1 MWEKLSHNFTPNIFK
16 VAENFLKFRDITF
29 DGINKV
35 FYPLNEEITR
45 KEIISF
51 PLYIIEKKEN
61 MNLKSLI
68 CYVALGILL
77 MSSGIV
83 ASCDSFNEDLPEC
96 RLSVKFKYDY
106 NMEFADAFHAQ
117 VDKVELYVFDK
128 NGKYLFK
135 QAEEGSAL
143 STGNYLMEVE
153 LPVGQYQFMA
163 WAGARDSYDITS
175 LTPGVSTL
183 TDLKLKLKREASLII
198 NKRMETLWY
207 GEVIN
212 VNFDGTVHQTET
224 INLIRDTKI
233 VRFGFQSYTGSW
245 TLDMN
250 DYDYEIIESNGHL
263 GHDNSLLDDDVL
275 SFRPYYMEQKDPA
288 TAYVDMNTMR
298 LMEDRKTRLVL
309 TEKASGKR
317 VFDIN
322 LIDYL
327 AMTNAEGKNLSTQE
341 YLDRQSNYHIIFFLS
356 ESWLA
361 VQIVVNG
368 WVHRIQEENQ

>member
-1 MWEKLSHNFTPNIFK
+1 M
-16 VAENFLKFRDITF
+16 
-29 DGINKV
+29 
-35 FYPLNEEITR
+35 PL
-45 KEIISF
+45 
-51 PLYIIEKKEN
+51 
-61 MNLKSLI
+61 
-68 CYVALGILL
+68 V
-77 MSSGIV
+77 
-83 ASCDSFNEDLPEC
+83 
-96 RLSVKFKYDY
+96 
-106 NMEFADAFHAQ
+106 
-117 VDKVELYVFDK
+117 
-128 NGKYLFK
+128 
-135 QAEEGSAL
+135 SAL

>member
-1 MWEKLSHNFTPNIFK
+1 MRKIMNTKGAVRQISYGSCLLLLLVLFSCTSIDETLSECQLY
-16 VAENFLKFRDITF
+16 VSFR
-29 DGINKV
+29 
-35 FYPLNEEITR
+35 
-45 KEIISF
+45 
-51 PLYIIEKKEN
+51 
-61 MNLKSLI
+61 
-68 CYVALGILL
+68 
-77 MSSGIV
+77 
-83 ASCDSFNEDLPEC
+83 
-96 RLSVKFKYDY
+96 YDY

>member
-1 MWEKLSHNFTPNIFK
+1 
-16 VAENFLKFRDITF
+16 
-29 DGINKV
+29 
-35 FYPLNEEITR
+35 
-45 KEIISF
+45 
-51 PLYIIEKKEN
+51 

-298 LMEDRKTRLVL
+298 LMEDR
-309 TEKASGKR
+309 
-317 VFDIN
+317 
-322 LIDYL
+322 
-327 AMTNAEGKNLSTQE
+327 
-341 YLDRQSNYHIIFFLS
+341 
-356 ESWLA
+356 
-361 VQIVVNG
+361 
-368 WVHRIQEENQ
+368 

>member
-1 MWEKLSHNFTPNIFK
+1 
-16 VAENFLKFRDITF
+16 
-29 DGINKV
+29 
-35 FYPLNEEITR
+35 
-45 KEIISF
+45 
-51 PLYIIEKKEN
+51 

-368 WVHRIQEENQ
+368 WGHRIQEENQ

>member
-1 MWEKLSHNFTPNIFK
+1 
-16 VAENFLKFRDITF
+16 
-29 DGINKV
+29 
-35 FYPLNEEITR
+35 
-45 KEIISF
+45 
-51 PLYIIEKKEN
+51 

-327 AMTNAEGKNLSTQE
+327 AMTNMEDKKIGMQE
-341 YLDRQSNYHIIFFLS
+341 YFDRQSNYHIVFFIS
-356 ESWLA
+356 DSWLA
-361 VQIVVNG
+361 MRIVING
-368 WVHRIQEENQ
+368 WTVYSQTEGEL

>member
-1 MWEKLSHNFTPNIFK
+1 
-16 VAENFLKFRDITF
+16 
-29 DGINKV
+29 
-35 FYPLNEEITR
+35 
-45 KEIISF
+45 
-51 PLYIIEKKEN
+51 

-263 GHDNSLLDDDVL
+263 GHDNPLLDDDVL
-275 SFRPYYMEQKDPA
+275 SFRPYHMNQLNSFSA
-288 TAYVDMNTMR
+288 SVDLNTMR
-298 LMEDRKTRLVL
+298 LMKDRTTRLVI
-309 TEKASGKR
+309 TEKSTSNK

-327 AMTNAEGKNLSTQE
+327 AMTNMEDKKIGMQE
-341 YLDRQSNYHIIFFLS
+341 YFDRQSNYHIVFFLS
-356 ESWLA
+356 GSWLA
-361 VQIVVNG
+361 MKIVING
-368 WVHRIQEENQ
+368 WTVYSQTEGDF

>member
-1 MWEKLSHNFTPNIFK
+1 
-16 VAENFLKFRDITF
+16 
-29 DGINKV
+29 
-35 FYPLNEEITR
+35 
-45 KEIISF
+45 
-51 PLYIIEKKEN
+51 

-68 CYVALGILL
+68 CRVTLGILIV
-77 MSSGIV
+77 SSWTMV
-83 ASCDSFNEDLPEC
+83 SCDSFKEDLPEC

-106 NMEFADAFHAQ
+106 NMDFADAFHTQ

-128 NGKYLFK
+128 DGKFLFK
-135 QAEEGSAL
+135 QAEEGGSL
-143 STGNYLMEVE
+143 STGNYLMEVA
-153 LPVGQYQFMA
+153 LPVGEYQFVA

-175 LTPGVSTL
+175 LIPETSTI
-183 TDLKLKLKREASLII
+183 TDLKLQLKREESLII
-198 NKRMETLWY
+198 DKELETLWY
-207 GEVIN
+207 GEIIN
-212 VNFDGTVHQTET
+212 VNFTGTIHQTET
-224 INLIRDTKI
+224 INLIKDTKR
-233 VRFGFQSYTGSW
+233 VRFIFQSYANNW
-245 TLDMN
+245 ELKMN
-250 DYDYEIIESNGHL
+250 DYDYEIRESNGYL

>member
-1 MWEKLSHNFTPNIFK
+1 
-16 VAENFLKFRDITF
+16 
-29 DGINKV
+29 
-35 FYPLNEEITR
+35 
-45 KEIISF
+45 
-51 PLYIIEKKEN
+51 

-68 CYVALGILL
+68 CRVTLGILIV
-77 MSSGIV
+77 SSWTMV
-83 ASCDSFNEDLPEC
+83 SCDSFKEDLPEC

-106 NMEFADAFHAQ
+106 NMEFADAFHTQ

-128 NGKYLFK
+128 DGKFLFK
-135 QAEEGSAL
+135 QAEEGGSL
-143 STGNYLMEVE
+143 STGNYLMEVA
-153 LPVGQYQFMA
+153 LPVGEYQFVA

-175 LTPGVSTL
+175 LIPGTSTI
-183 TDLKLKLKREASLII
+183 TDLKLQLKREESLII
-198 NKRMETLWY
+198 DKELETLWY
-207 GEVIN
+207 GEIIN
-212 VNFDGTVHQTET
+212 VNFTGTIHQTET
-224 INLIRDTKI
+224 INLIKDTKR
-233 VRFGFQSYTGSW
+233 VRFIFQSYANNW
-245 TLDMN
+245 ELKMN
-250 DYDYEIIESNGHL
+250 DYDYEIRESNGYL

>member
-1 MWEKLSHNFTPNIFK
+1 
-16 VAENFLKFRDITF
+16 
-29 DGINKV
+29 
-35 FYPLNEEITR
+35 
-45 KEIISF
+45 
-51 PLYIIEKKEN
+51 

-250 DYDYEIIESNGHL
+250 DYDYEIIESNGYL

-341 YLDRQSNYHIIFFLS
+341 YLDRQSNYHIIFSCLNHGLLYRLLS
-356 ESWLA
+356 MDGCIA
-361 VQIVVNG
+361 FRK
-368 WVHRIQEENQ
+368 RINRMI

>member
-1 MWEKLSHNFTPNIFK
+1 MKTKGVVRW
-16 VAENFLKFRDITF
+16 
-29 DGINKV
+29 
-35 FYPLNEEITR
+35 
-45 KEIISF
+45 
-51 PLYIIEKKEN
+51 
-61 MNLKSLI
+61 MNYGS
-68 CYVALGILL
+68 CLL
-77 MSSGIV
+77 LLLV
-83 ASCDSFNEDLPEC
+83 LFSCTSIDETLPEC
-96 RLSVKFKYDY
+96 QLYVRFRYDY

>member
-1 MWEKLSHNFTPNIFK
+1 M
-16 VAENFLKFRDITF
+16 
-29 DGINKV
+29 
-35 FYPLNEEITR
+35 R
-45 KEIISF
+45 KI
-51 PLYIIEKKEN
+51 
-61 MNLKSLI
+61 MNTKGAVRRMNYGS
-68 CYVALGILL
+68 CLL
-77 MSSGIV
+77 LLLV
-83 ASCDSFNEDLPEC
+83 LFSCTSIDETLPEC
-96 RLSVKFKYDY
+96 QLYVRFRYDY

-245 TLDMN
+245 ALDMN

>member
-1 MWEKLSHNFTPNIFK
+1 M
-16 VAENFLKFRDITF
+16 
-29 DGINKV
+29 
-35 FYPLNEEITR
+35 R
-45 KEIISF
+45 KI
-51 PLYIIEKKEN
+51 
-61 MNLKSLI
+61 MNTKGAVRRMNYGS
-68 CYVALGILL
+68 CLL
-77 MSSGIV
+77 LLLV
-83 ASCDSFNEDLPEC
+83 LFSCTSIDETLPEC
-96 RLSVKFKYDY
+96 QLYVRFRYDY

-341 YLDRQSNYHIIFFLS
+341 YLDRRSNYHIIFFLS